1 VRAVC
6 ADNPL
11 RNDEAALRASGGQ
24 SGYHRTTGTHER
36 ALPQSTTLEQAIDRC
51 IGKFAVRFSSA
62 LMALDDQVIADH
74 GTETPRRADRHEP
87 SLRMVETAALARNS
101 RRMFALWYWPGF
113 ALVSTVNASASLWR
127 EADRTGRSPTA

>member
-1 VRAVC
+1 MMRQLSALAEANLVITARQGPTSGHYL
-6 ADNPL
+6 NP
-11 RNDEAALRASGGQ
+11 
-24 SGYHRTTGTHER
+24 
-36 ALPQSTTLEQAIDRC
+36 LPQSTTLEQAIGRC

-101 RRMFALWYWPGF
+101 RGMFAYCIGPGF
-113 ALVSTVNASASLWR
+113 PWF
-127 EADRTGRSPTA
+127 PQ